1 MTKKLFLGFSTICI
15 LLEVLLISYSS
26 YLDFIDLQILTSNSL
41 ISDKSVSLF
50 FKKDRVPP
58 VYDLINRYHD
68 VTILSELYNNSDLRV
83 WGICGNC
90 YLDSKTSSLISGTF
104 FKKDDFFKKAFKAV
118 VGKNVLN
125 SNNTFEDKY
134 GKKYFKFNNNY
145 YEIIGS
151 ICSNISNMLDNTVFV
166 NLDSFNIKFHK
177 LIIDS
182 ANSRS
187 IATAV
192 NSIKREYDTDMIREN
207 NNFIERYIF
216 NDVDKNA
223 LNILFIIFVCIL
235 VILLAMF
242 TLHHYSEEIKVERII
257 GISFSRILFNLLK
270 DIIFM
275 MVVNTAFVF
284 VIYTIVYCIFFQNI
298 HLSFYLLSLI
308 IFSFITLTAI
318 CITIY
323 LYMIISNNL
332 LYKNGVK

>member
-1 MTKKLFLGFSTICI
+1 MTKKLFLGFSAICI

-50 FKKDRVPP
+50 FKEDRVPP
-58 VYDLINRYHD
+58 VYDLFNRYHD
-68 VTILSELYNNSDLRV
+68 VTILSELYNNSDMRV

-90 YLDSKTSSLISGTF
+90 YLDSKTSALISGTF
-104 FKKDDFFKKAFKAV
+104 FKKDDFFKNDFKAV

-125 SNNTFEDKY
+125 SNNSFEDKY

-151 ICSNISNMLDNTVFV
+151 ICSNISNMLDNTAFV

-182 ANSRS
+182 ANTRS

-235 VILLAMF
+235 VIILAIF
-242 TLHHYSEEIKVERII
+242 TLRHYSEEIKVEKII
-257 GISFSRILFNLLK
+257 GISFSRILHNLLK

-275 MVVNTAFVF
+275 MVVNTAFVSA
-284 VIYTIVYCIFFQNI
+284 IYTIVYCIFFQDI
-298 HLSFYLLSLI
+298 HLGFCLLSLI